1 MRLTRMQ
8 EIVALYYFGECWLH
22 LWPTRDIHPT
32 FPPIF
37 LSNRIRSSPL
47 NPISSIWYLF
57 SCLIRDLSCQL
68 LPLSTT
74 FSSRSM
80 SRLKY
85 NCLREDFPYCKPRVT
100 QLALSITTPCFI
112 VFYGSYHHLVSLIY
126 LLFVDFLW
134 LPWKQR
140 LCLLFISK
148 VLILSIMLG
157 TY

>member
-1 MRLTRMQ
+1 MKSQDEFSTS
-8 EIVALYYFGECWLH
+8 CWLH